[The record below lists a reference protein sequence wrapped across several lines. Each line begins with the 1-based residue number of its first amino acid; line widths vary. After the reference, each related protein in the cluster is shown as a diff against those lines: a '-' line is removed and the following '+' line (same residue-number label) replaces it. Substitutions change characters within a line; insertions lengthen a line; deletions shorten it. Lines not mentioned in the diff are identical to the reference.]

1 MPAPSCCVLIPVGP
15 GHATLAHEARASV
28 EQAAGFS
35 NGPFQSVEVTFLDD
49 SDGSFGRSR
58 RRNDGVAYASG
69 QGFDWLFFLDADDLM
84 ALNAFTEAATYI
96 SDHDAIWGAIWITR
110 DGRVATL
117 RHGQVMPI
125 RDISDVLNND
135 PSLTLQMGHFVRT
148 EVAREVPF
156 DIEMNCGE
164 DFKYYLEVWRRYRC
178 IKIDRPL
185 FFNRR
190 GCHSTGPRSASGPM
204 WRQAVERVIADFRLA
219 GNIPMA

>member
-110 DGRVATL
+110 DGRV
-117 RHGQVMPI
+117 
-125 RDISDVLNND
+125 
-135 PSLTLQMGHFVRT
+135 
-148 EVAREVPF
+148 
-156 DIEMNCGE
+156 E